1 MRTYKDIE
9 VKYYDTK
16 GDVHVRCSVPVTEDA
31 LVHFEL
37 MQSHYCKLSLSLA
50 VRYTSRWE
58 ISSLLTMEGLSW
70 LIT

>member
-37 MQSHYCKLSLSLA
+37 MQSHYCKLSFKLGSAIYFKMGDFIVTDYGRFEL
-50 VRYTSRWE
+50 VDN
-58 ISSLLTMEGLSW
+58 
-70 LIT
+70 